1 MLELLSLFLSVLFW
15 KSATNAFEENNN
27 NVGWVMIVL
36 SAMNFSSFLIKIV

>member
-15 KSATNAFEENNN
+15 MSATNAFKENNN